1 MVLGHKTGGRQKG
14 TPNKMTVLLKD
25 SILQAAE
32 QAGDKEGLVGYLERQ
47 ARDNPGPFMTLLGK
61 VLPLQLSG
69 DEGQAVSVTFEKY
82 YESRPGKWEK
92 LSRTA

>member
-1 MVLGHKTGGRQKG
+1 MALGHKTGGRQKG
-14 TPNKMTVLLKD
+14 TPNKMTALLKD

-32 QAGDKEGLVGYLERQ
+32 QAGDKEGLTGYLERQ

-69 DEGQAVSVTFEKY
+69 DEGQATEITFTTI
-82 YESRPGKWEK
+82 YEAGPGE
-92 LSRTA
+92 